1 MRHHCTGLDTSGM
14 DGLMERPME
23 LDMEDINDDLT
34 NWRRWMVDDGRW
46 MCGRTRKKQ
55 WMR

>member
-34 NWRRWMVDDGRW
+34 NWRRWMVDDG
-46 MCGRTRKKQ
+46 
-55 WMR
+55 